1 MVFTI
6 PPACRPGAAGEAR
19 FSSHRRAGRGSGSRR
34 GQGPTGGRP
43 MLREARAPRWQEAHQ
58 RVSRPVCRSSD
69 IKPSVQIGAELE
81 ALVLKGGSKT
91 KRRVTKERAKPE
103 APRPAVT
110 QTPGHPDSTSEAAAA
125 AFRGDQPTSKSWLVG
140 TKPDRLVGP
149 DHICRCRRGQFLVQ
163 NATHSQS
170 KKCRPTNSGGICR
183 PTNILKVGW
192 SEEQGERRRTGRAA
206 GSYDCG
212 QHPGAYSYGEPGPP
226 LGAER

>member
-1 MVFTI
+1 MIFTL
-6 PPACRPGAAGEAR
+6 PPACRPGAAGEAL
-19 FSSHRRAGRGSGSRR
+19 FKLPSAC
-34 GQGPTGGRP
+34 RP
-43 MLREARAPRWQEAHQ
+43 KTRSADEVRAPPAVGRCCAKRAFPGGKRPIIGSAARCAVHLAGSPPTPHDKRQIEA
-58 RVSRPVCRSSD
+58 
-69 IKPSVQIGAELE
+69 GFELE
-81 ALVLKGGSKT
+81 ASVLKGGTKT

-183 PTNILKVGW
+183 PTNTLKVGW
-192 SEEQGERRRTGRAA
+192 SEEQGE
-206 GSYDCG
+206 
-212 QHPGAYSYGEPGPP
+212 
-226 LGAER
+226 